1 MSSELNA
8 YLNFRDTTRQ
18 AMEFYASVFGGTP
31 EIASY
36 KDYEVSED
44 PSEDDKV
51 MHAVL
56 RAANGMTI
64 MAADV
69 PGRMEYTPG
78 TDFSL
83 ALSGDDEAELRG
95 YFDRLAEGG
104 AVTVPLAKAPW
115 GDTFGML
122 RDRFGVSWLVNI
134 AAGG

>member
-1 MSSELNA
+1 MSSELNP
-8 YLNFRDTTRQ
+8 YLNFRDTARQ

-36 KDYEVSED
+36 KDFQVSDD
-44 PSEDDKV
+44 PAEDDKV

-56 RAANGMTI
+56 RAGNGMTI

-69 PGRMEYTPG
+69 PNRMEYAPG
-78 TDFSL
+78 SDFSL

-95 YFDRLAEGG
+95 WFDRLAEGG

-122 RDRFGVSWLVNI
+122 KDRFGVSWLVNI
-134 AAGG
+134 SAGG